1 MKQEVDLAIARLLR
15 QEGIEKSKRQ
25 GLEALLKEVAGME
38 DEIGNWSAEERRQN
52 KLIAVLGCF
61 R

>member
-1 MKQEVDLAIARLLR
+1 MRSHIEENKQCINQMDTMKQEVDLAIARLLR

-38 DEIGNWSAEERRQN
+38 DEIGN
-52 KLIAVLGCF
+52 
-61 R
+61 